1 MNERHGAMQ
10 ATGSTDEALD
20 LFRQSL
26 LATRGAALHTMEC
39 YVGDVRRF
47 LDHLAGS
54 DAGALTAL
62 RREDILDFLIAEK
75 RRGLS
80 SSSLARRLAALRAF
94 FRCLEDEGLVEANP
108 AEDVESPKT
117 WRLLPEVLTVDEVE
131 ELLAQPDVLTP
142 LGLRDRAMIELM
154 YASGLRL
161 AEAAGFRTADLDAA
175 GGMVRVLGKR
185 SKERVVPVGSVA
197 LEWVQRY
204 MAEARPKLL
213 GGRESEYLFISRLGG
228 RLTTA
233 GLWKRLR
240 GYVAALGWR
249 KRVTPHTLR
258 HSFATHLMANGAD
271 IRVVQALLGHANI
284 STTQIYAHVDTDRL
298 RSVHKQYHPRG

>member
-1 MNERHGAMQ
+1 V
-10 ATGSTDEALD
+10 DEAVE
-20 LFRQSL
+20 LFRQAL
-26 LATRGAALHTMEC
+26 LATRGVALHTMEC

-47 LDHLAGS
+47 LDFTAASGK
-54 DAGALTAL
+54 DALTAL

-75 RRGLS
+75 KRGLS

-94 FRCLEDEGLVEANP
+94 FRCLDDEGLLGHNP

-131 ELLAQPDVLTP
+131 ALLAQPDVGTT
-142 LGLRDRAMIELM
+142 LGLRDRAMLELM

-161 AEAAGFRTADLDAA
+161 AETAGCRLADLDTSA
-175 GGMVRVLGKR
+175 GTVRVMGKR
-185 SKERVVPVGSVA
+185 SKERRVPVGSVA
-197 LEWVQRY
+197 LEWIGRY
-204 MAEARPKLL
+204 VAEARPKLL
-213 GGRESEYLFISRLGG
+213 AGRSSQFLFVSRLGK

-233 GLWKRLR
+233 GLWKRVRRAAR
-240 GYVAALGWR
+240 GLAWH

-258 HSFATHLMANGAD
+258 HSFATHLMSNGAD

-298 RSVHKQYHPRG
+298 KSVHKQYHPRG

>member
-1 MNERHGAMQ
+1 M
-10 ATGSTDEALD
+10 STTTDDAIE
-20 LFRQSL
+20 LFRQTL
-26 LATRGAALHTMEC
+26 LASRGAALHTMEC

-47 LDHLAGS
+47 LDFAAGT
-54 DAGALTAL
+54 GKGPLTAL
-62 RREDILDFLIAEK
+62 RREDILDFLIGEK
-75 RRGLS
+75 KRGLS
-80 SSSLARRLAALRAF
+80 SSSLARRLAALRSF
-94 FRCLEDEGLVEANP
+94 FRCLDEEGLVEHNP
-108 AEDVESPKT
+108 AEGLESPKT

-142 LGLRDRAMIELM
+142 LGVRDRAMLELM

-161 AEAAGFRTADLDAA
+161 AETAACRLPDLDLAAGT
-175 GGMVRVLGKR
+175 VRVLGKR
-185 SKERVVPVGSVA
+185 SKERVVPVGSA
-197 LEWVQRY
+197 ACEWLARY
-204 MAEARPKLL
+204 IGEARPKLL
-213 GGRESEYLFISRLGG
+213 RGRRSEYLFVSRLGT

-233 GLWKRLR
+233 GLWKRMRACVRQLP
-240 GYVAALGWR
+240 WT

-298 RSVHKQYHPRG
+298 KSVHKQYHPRG

>member
-1 MNERHGAMQ
+1 M
-10 ATGSTDEALD
+10 ATGVTADEAVEV
-20 LFRQSL
+20 FRQTL
-26 LATRGAALHTMEC
+26 LAGRGAALHTMEC

-47 LDHLAGS
+47 LDSMPGPLNAV
-54 DAGALTAL
+54 
-62 RREDILDFLIAEK
+62 RREAILDFLIAEK

-80 SSSLARRLAALRAF
+80 SSSLARRLAALRSF
-94 FRCLEDEGLVEANP
+94 FRCLEDEGLVEQNP
-108 AEDVESPKT
+108 AQDVESPKT

-131 ELLAQPDVLTP
+131 ELLARPDVLTA
-142 LGLRDRAMIELM
+142 LGLRDRAAIELM

-161 AEAAGFRTADLDAA
+161 AETVSCRLADLDTT

-197 LEWVQRY
+197 LEWIGRY
-204 MAEARPKLL
+204 VGEARRELL
-213 GGRESEYLFISRLGG
+213 GGRESEFLFVSRRGG

-233 GLWKRLR
+233 GLWKRIHGCVLM
-240 GYVAALGWR
+240 LGWR

-271 IRVVQALLGHANI
+271 IRIVQALLGHVSIA
-284 STTQIYAHVDTDRL
+284 TTQIYTHVDTDRL
-298 RSVHKQYHPRG
+298 RAVHKRYHPRG

>member
-1 MNERHGAMQ
+1 M
-10 ATGSTDEALD
+10 
-20 LFRQSL
+20 
-26 LATRGAALHTMEC
+26 
-39 YVGDVRRF
+39 
-47 LDHLAGS
+47 
-54 DAGALTAL
+54 GALTAL

-94 FRCLEDEGLVEANP
+94 FRCLEDEGLIAQNP

-131 ELLAQPDVLTP
+131 ALLAQPDVSEP
-142 LGLRDRAMIELM
+142 LGLRDRAVLELM

-161 AEAAGFRTADLDAA
+161 AETAGCRTADLDAPN
-175 GGMVRVLGKR
+175 GTVRVLGKR
-185 SKERVVPVGSVA
+185 SKQRVVPVGSVA
-197 LEWVQRY
+197 LEWIQRY
-204 MAEARPKLL
+204 LVEARPKLL
-213 GGRESEYLFISRLGG
+213 RRRRSEHLFVSRLGG

-240 GYVAALGWR
+240 GYVDALGWR
-249 KRVTPHTLR
+249 KHVTPHTLR

-271 IRVVQALLGHANI
+271 IRIVQALLGHASI

-298 RSVHKQYHPRG
+298 KSVHRQYHPRG

>member
-1 MNERHGAMQ
+1 MQ
-10 ATGSTDEALD
+10 TTSSTDEAIE

-47 LDHLAGS
+47 LDYAAHG
-54 DAGALTAL
+54 GTRALTAL

-80 SSSLARRLAALRAF
+80 SSSLARRLASVRAF
-94 FRCLEDEGLVEANP
+94 FRCLEDEGLVEQNP
-108 AEDVESPKT
+108 AQDVESPRT

-131 ELLAQPDVLTP
+131 ALLAQPDVSTP
-142 LGLRDRAMIELM
+142 LGVRDRAVLELM

-161 AEAAGFRTADLDAA
+161 AETASCRTADFDAA
-175 GGMVRVLGKR
+175 NGMLRVLGKR
-185 SKERVVPVGSVA
+185 SKERLVPVGSAA

-204 MAEARPKLL
+204 LAEARPALL
-213 GGRESEYLFISRLGG
+213 GRRKSEHLFVSRLGA

-240 GYVAALGWR
+240 RYVDALGWR
-249 KRVTPHTLR
+249 KHVTPHTLR

-298 RSVHKQYHPRG
+298 RSVHRQYHPRG